1 MKKYPT
7 CAFTTLKKSLV
18 HILTTRVAKL
28 SVQVSVKIFYLFP
41 MTFSQKTDGLYI
53 DLMAELFKQP
63 VKKFLI
69 MTEHIQELEVHN

>member
-1 MKKYPT
+1 
-7 CAFTTLKKSLV
+7 
-18 HILTTRVAKL
+18 
-28 SVQVSVKIFYLFP
+28 

-69 MTEHIQELEVHN
+69 MTEHIQELEVHNWVQIVVKIAQFKANSMFSPKA